1 MLGRGRSGEDK
12 DTGANDAADTEE
24 DELPAMQ
31 FSAKMTFSI
40 TCFAEL
46 IHRLGS
52 ENVHNTYPGW
62 RDGYPNLL
70 LPSDNLSTS
79 QAVIL
84 AFGSNDKCPS
94 LRSPWCRS

>member
-1 MLGRGRSGEDK
+1 V
-12 DTGANDAADTEE
+12 
-24 DELPAMQ
+24 Q
-31 FSAKMTFSI
+31 FSAKMAFSI
-40 TCFAEL
+40 TRFAEL
-46 IHRLGS
+46 IHRLSS

-84 AFGSNDKCPS
+84 ALGSNEMTTKRLPIP
-94 LRSPWCRS
+94 LFALVPVAVLF